1 MTGKRADSPAN
12 REIKRNLNGRI
23 LRNTMLNIVILV
35 VICCVIMALSL
46 QSLAN
51 SILLDSLQP
60 MARQSAK
67 TVEANIHMLADRMMT
82 IAGDYRMKTVFTVP
96 EKIETELPEEPEEV
110 LPEETGEA
118 LPGEGEETG
127 EVLPEEPAAPE
138 EPVPEEPVPEEAA
151 EPVPDL
157 AATEENRKTVLEE
170 AAEIY
175 ELYNIALYDLE
186 GKLVQGNDGAPERL
200 EEDLLALLQE
210 TDNLTTDPD
219 TIYEGK
225 LGIKMGMPVKENGE
239 TILYLMGVYKYDTLN
254 DVISSINL
262 GRTGRAYMVNR
273 EGVVTGHPD
282 QSLALGGSTLV
293 QLSDG
298 NAGAVLVLCRQSRD
312 TGDEAYLKGAQNAL
326 SYLEDRRLESG
337 QGVTWIEKAEGSP
350 VCSLAHGNSGMLLA
364 YARMESLVHN
374 GLWGKRMRQIM
385 AYEDQYYREE
395 YGNWADLRREK
406 GQWETYAWCNGGMGV
421 VYARLLAKKWNPEE
435 LADVDIGGRSE
446 VLARKLAVRGD
457 MCLCHGNMG
466 NLLILREMMRGLGE
480 RENLMRQIGRLEDA
494 LESFVRDLDEE
505 KGRVDFGFMN
515 GMAGVGFGCFERN
528 AHR

>member
-1 MTGKRADSPAN
+1 M
-12 REIKRNLNGRI
+12 
-23 LRNTMLNIVILV
+23 V
-35 VICCVIMALSL
+35 VIVETDRKKEILYKPHSLENEIFLQGLTGWVWLGRKGRMAGMYCGEG
-46 QSLAN
+46 AVAYAYK
-51 SILLDSLQP
+51 LLY
-60 MARQSAK
+60 
-67 TVEANIHMLADRMMT
+67 EI
-82 IAGDYRMKTVFTVP
+82 
-96 EKIETELPEEPEEV
+96 
-110 LPEETGEA
+110 TGEFSYRRYVGIHA
-118 LPGEGEETG
+118 KIMCRYISRNRHL
-127 EVLPEEPAAPE
+127 
-138 EPVPEEPVPEEAA
+138 
-151 EPVPDL
+151 DL
-157 AATEENRKTVLEE
+157 T
-170 AAEIY
+170 Y
-175 ELYNIALYDLE
+175 
-186 GKLVQGNDGAPERL
+186 
-200 EEDLLALLQE
+200 
-210 TDNLTTDPD
+210 
-219 TIYEGK
+219 
-225 LGIKMGMPVKENGE
+225 
-239 TILYLMGVYKYDTLN
+239 
-254 DVISSINL
+254 
-262 GRTGRAYMVNR
+262 
-273 EGVVTGHPD
+273 
-282 QSLALGGSTLV
+282 
-293 QLSDG
+293 G
-298 NAGAVLVLCRQSRD
+298 NARAVLVLCRQSRD